1 MCLRLSVSQFARKS
15 GWSGDFHILDAG
27 AGGNLSDPARCDRK
41 HTDRTPPLY
50 PIESSMRLIKNRL
63 PMGDYEMRSMAQLI
77 ESRKKYVDPPQHQ
90 VYIHECHPK
99 DRLHSAIARLSVNSS
114 IE

>member
-1 MCLRLSVSQFARKS
+1 MS
-15 GWSGDFHILDAG
+15 
-27 AGGNLSDPARCDRK
+27 
-41 HTDRTPPLY
+41 
-50 PIESSMRLIKNRL
+50 
-63 PMGDYEMRSMAQLI
+63 DYEWGAPVQVSK
-77 ESRKKYVDPPQHQ
+77 ECKKYVDPPQDR